1 MKISSHLLRFVFTAI
16 FFAVAVQADE
26 NSRVYVVFKE
36 RQKATAKALVQQ
48 AAGQIHY
55 EFDELRAIATTL
67 PVQALDGLSRNPNI
81 ELIEEDPPRFML
93 GQVIP
98 YGIDMVQARSIW
110 DTNPV
115 DGLVDAGALSGAGI
129 KVGVID
135 SGVYIGHE
143 DLSSVYAS
151 GRMTGNGL
159 NGSSDPSQW
168 GIDGC
173 AHGTHVVGTIVAQAN
188 SLGVVGVSPGV
199 SIHMARVFG

>member
-1 MKISSHLLRFVFTAI
+1 MKMNLRLAHVSLGLVASLFSMSA
-16 FFAVAVQADE
+16 FAAD

-55 EFDELRAIATTL
+55 EFDELRAIAATL
-67 PVQALDGLSRNPNI
+67 PAQALDGLSRNPSI
-81 ELIEEDPPRFML
+81 QLIEADPPRFML

-98 YGIDMVQARSIW
+98 YGIDMVQARSFW

-135 SGVYIGHE
+135 SGVY
-143 DLSSVYAS
+143 
-151 GRMTGNGL
+151 
-159 NGSSDPSQW
+159 
-168 GIDGC
+168 
-173 AHGTHVVGTIVAQAN
+173 
-188 SLGVVGVSPGV
+188 
-199 SIHMARVFG
+199 